1 MHNTMTI
8 SNRIKLSAMMFFQ
21 FMLFAVFWSQL
32 ATYLDKIGVSGLSK
46 SLILSSMAIGCL
58 ASPIIGMIADR
69 FFPSQ
74 KVLAA
79 VNLLGAV
86 FLAIAGMQSNPVT
99 VFACLLAFMLCYMP
113 TWGLTGAIA
122 MSHSPSDK
130 FPQIRVFGS
139 IGWWASGAFSLV
151 AIKVLKVPGF
161 DGTATPLFCGAAVSL
176 VSALLALT
184 LPNTAPPAKG
194 QPMSVM
200 DALGLRALSLMKD
213 RNFAVFILVSFLAM
227 IPFTIYWSYCSVF
240 LEAQGFKYITIT
252 MNWGQFAEM
261 FLMLMVTVAL
271 AKMGV
276 KWAMAIGLLAMVL
289 RYVVFYLGGVY
300 QIEALYF
307 VGILVHGIIF
317 GFFFVGGQIYI
328 ARKAPK
334 EIQAQAQG
342 FIFLITFGLGLL
354 VGNFANGALIDHYT
368 TTVNS
373 VKAYD
378 WKSIWA
384 ITTGLSVALLA
395 LFLLFFKDDTAPA
408 LTEGREALA

>member
-1 MHNTMTI
+1 MTNTMTL
-8 SNRIKLSAMMFFQ
+8 STRIKLSGMMFLQ
-21 FMLFAVFWSQL
+21 FMMFAVFWSQL
-32 ATYLDKIGVSGLSK
+32 ATYLDKIHVSGLLK

-58 ASPIIGMIADR
+58 ASPVIGMIADR

-86 FLAIAGMQSNPVT
+86 FLAIAGMQSNPMM

-122 MSHSPSDK
+122 MSHSPSDQ

-151 AIKVLKVPGF
+151 AIKVLHATEF
-161 DGTATPLFCGAAVSL
+161 DGTASPLFCGAAVS
-176 VSALLALT
+176 VASALLAWF

-200 DALGLRALSLMKD
+200 DALGLRALTLMKD

-271 AKMGV
+271 TKMGV
-276 KWAMAIGLLAMVL
+276 RWAMATGLVAMVL
-289 RYVVFYLGGVY
+289 RYVAFYLGGIY
-300 QIEALYF
+300 QINAFYF
-307 VGILVHGIIF
+307 AGILVHGIIF

-342 FIFLITFGLGLL
+342 FIFLVTFGLGLL

-384 ITTGLSVALLA
+384 ITTGLTVALLA
-395 LFLLFFKDDTAPA
+395 LFLLLFKDDTAPA
-408 LTEGREALA
+408 AVGENEQTP

>member
-1 MHNTMTI
+1 MTAM
-8 SNRIKLSAMMFFQ
+8 SMSVRIRLSLMMFFQ

-32 ATYLDKIGVSGLSK
+32 ATYLDKIGVVGNFK

-86 FLAIAGMQSNPVT
+86 FLAIAGMQSEPMT
-99 VFACLLAFMLCYMP
+99 VFICLLAFMLCYMP

-151 AIKVLKVPGF
+151 AIKFLEMPGF

-184 LPNTAPPAKG
+184 LPNTEPPAKG

-200 DALGLRALSLMKD
+200 DALGLRALALMKD

-240 LEAQGFKYITIT
+240 LEDKGFKYITIT

-261 FLMLMVTVAL
+261 FLMLLVTVAL
-271 AKMGV
+271 TKMGV
-276 KWAMAIGLLAMVL
+276 KWAMAVGLLALVL
-289 RYVVFYLGGVY
+289 RYVAFYFGGIY
-300 QIEALYF
+300 QLDALYI

-342 FIFLITFGLGLL
+342 FIFLVTFGLGLL
-354 VGNFANGALIDHYT
+354 VGNFVNGALIDHYT
-368 TTVNS
+368 TTVNA

-378 WKSIWA
+378 WKTIWA
-384 ITTGLSVALLA
+384 ITTSLTVFLLG
-395 LFLLFFKDDTAPA
+395 LFLVLFKDDTVAA
-408 LTEGREALA
+408 SSQGKE

>member
-1 MHNTMTI
+1 MSEM
-8 SNRIKLSAMMFFQ
+8 SMSVRIRLSLMMFFQ

-32 ATYLDKIGVSGLSK
+32 AAYLDKIGVVGLSK

-74 KVLAA
+74 KVLAV

-86 FLAIAGMQSNPVT
+86 FLAVAGLQSQPVT

-122 MSHSPSDK
+122 MSHSPADK

-151 AIKVLKVPGF
+151 AIKWLKVPAF
-161 DGTATPLFCGAAVSL
+161 DGTATPLFCGAAVSV

-184 LPNTAPPAKG
+184 LPNTEPPAKG
-194 QPMSVM
+194 QAMSVM

-213 RNFAVFILVSFLAM
+213 RNFAVFILISFLAM

-271 AKMGV
+271 TKMGV
-276 KWAMAIGLLAMVL
+276 KWAMAAGLLAMVL
-289 RYVVFYLGGVY
+289 RYVAFYLGGVY
-300 QIEALYF
+300 QIGWLYF
-307 VGILVHGIIF
+307 IGILVHGVIF

-342 FIFLITFGLGLL
+342 FIFLVTFGLGLL
-354 VGNFANGALIDHYT
+354 VGNFANGALIDHFT
-368 TTVNS
+368 TSVNS
-373 VKAYD
+373 VKTYD
-378 WKSIWA
+378 WASVWA
-384 ITTGLSVALLA
+384 ITTGLTVALLA
-395 LFLLFFKDDTAPA
+395 LFLLLFKDDTPA
-408 LTEGREALA
+408 ATAHAKRS

>member
-1 MHNTMTI
+1 MSEM
-8 SNRIKLSAMMFFQ
+8 SMSVRIRLSLMMFFQ

-32 ATYLDKIGVSGLSK
+32 AAYLDKIGVAGLSK

-74 KVLAA
+74 KVLAV

-86 FLAIAGMQSNPVT
+86 FLAVAGLQSQPVT

-122 MSHSPSDK
+122 MSHSPADK

-151 AIKVLKVPGF
+151 AIKWLKVPAF
-161 DGTATPLFCGAAVSL
+161 DGTATPLFCGAAVSV

-184 LPNTAPPAKG
+184 LPNTEPPAKG

-213 RNFAVFILVSFLAM
+213 RNFAVFILISFLAM

-271 AKMGV
+271 TKMGV
-276 KWAMAIGLLAMVL
+276 KWAMAAGLLAMVM
-289 RYVVFYLGGVY
+289 RYVAFYLGGVY
-300 QIEALYF
+300 QIGWLYF
-307 VGILVHGIIF
+307 IGILVHGVIF

-342 FIFLITFGLGLL
+342 FIFLVTFGLGLL
-354 VGNFANGALIDHYT
+354 VGNFANGALIDHFT

-373 VKAYD
+373 VKTYD
-378 WKSIWA
+378 WASVWA
-384 ITTGLSVALLA
+384 ITTGLTVALLA
-395 LFLLFFKDDTAPA
+395 LFLLLFKDDTSAA
-408 LTEGREALA
+408 TAHAKRS

>member
-1 MHNTMTI
+1 MTEMSMSI
-8 SNRIKLSAMMFFQ
+8 RIRLSLMMFLQ

-32 ATYLDKIGVSGLSK
+32 AAYLDKIGVEGLFK

-58 ASPIIGMIADR
+58 ASPVIGMIADR
-69 FFPSQ
+69 FFASQ

-86 FLAIAGMQSNPVT
+86 FLAGAGLQKDPVI

-113 TWGLTGAIA
+113 TWGLTSAIA
-122 MSHSPSDK
+122 MAHSPSEK

-151 AIKVLKVPGF
+151 AIKALGMSGF

-176 VSALLALT
+176 LGAVLALT
-184 LPNTAPPAKG
+184 LPNTPPPAKG
-194 QPMSVM
+194 QPMSVL
-200 DALGLRALSLMKD
+200 DALGLRSLVLMKD
-213 RNFAVFILVSFLAM
+213 RNFAVFILISFLAM

-240 LEAQGFKYITIT
+240 LNDKGFSFITIT

-261 FLMLMVTVAL
+261 FLMLLVTVAL
-271 AKMGV
+271 TRIGM
-276 KWAMAIGLLAMVL
+276 KWAMCIGLVALVL
-289 RYVVFYLGGVY
+289 RYVAFYLGGAFG
-300 QIEALYF
+300 IEALYF
-307 VGILVHGIIF
+307 VGILVHGAIF

-342 FIFLITFGLGLL
+342 FIFLVTFGLGLL

-368 TTVNS
+368 TTTNA

-378 WKSIWA
+378 WNSIWA
-384 ITTGLSVALLA
+384 ITTGLTVALLV
-395 LFLLFFKDDTAPA
+395 LFLLLFKDDTASPA
-408 LTEGREALA
+408 KENAQ

>member
-1 MHNTMTI
+1 MTEM
-8 SNRIKLSAMMFFQ
+8 SMSVRLRLSMMMFFQ

-32 ATYLDKIGVSGLSK
+32 ATYLDKIGVAGLFK
-46 SLILSSMAIGCL
+46 ALILSSMAIGCL

-79 VNLLGAV
+79 VNFLGAI
-86 FLAIAGMQSNPVT
+86 FLAIAGLQSNPVT
-99 VFACLLAFMLCYMP
+99 VFVCLLAFMLCYMP

-139 IGWWASGAFSLV
+139 IGWWASGVFSLV
-151 AIKVLKVPGF
+151 AIKLLNRPGF
-161 DGTATPLFCGAAVSL
+161 DGTATPLFCGAAVSI

-271 AKMGV
+271 TKMGV
-276 KWAMAIGLLAMVL
+276 KWAMAIGLLALVL
-289 RYVVFYLGGVY
+289 RYVAFYLGGAFG
-300 QIEALYF
+300 IDALYF

-342 FIFLITFGLGLL
+342 FIFLVTFGLGLL
-354 VGNFANGALIDHYT
+354 VGNFVNGALIDHYT
-368 TTVNS
+368 TTINS

-378 WKSIWA
+378 WQTIWA
-384 ITTGLSVALLA
+384 ITTGITVVLLV
-395 LFLLFFKDDTAPA
+395 LFLLLFKDDSVPTTTQGKA
-408 LTEGREALA
+408 

>member
-1 MHNTMTI
+1 MTL
-8 SNRIKLSAMMFFQ
+8 STRIKLSAMMFLQ
-21 FMLFAVFWSQL
+21 FMMFAVFWSQL
-32 ATYLDKIGVSGLSK
+32 ATYLDKIGVSGLAK

-58 ASPIIGMIADR
+58 ASPVIGMIADR

-74 KVLAA
+74 KVLAT
-79 VNLLGAV
+79 VNLLGAI
-86 FLAIAGMQSNPVT
+86 FLAIAGMQSNPVM

-151 AIKVLKVPGF
+151 AIKMLHAPEF
-161 DGTATPLFCGAAVSL
+161 DGTTSPLFCGAAVS
-176 VSALLALT
+176 VASALLAWF
-184 LPNTAPPAKG
+184 LPNTPPPAKG

-213 RNFAVFILVSFLAM
+213 RNFAVFILISFLAM

-261 FLMLMVTVAL
+261 FLMLMVSVAL

-276 KWAMAIGLLAMVL
+276 KWAMATGLFALVL
-289 RYVVFYLGGVY
+289 RYVAFYLGGIY
-300 QIEALYF
+300 HLDAFYF
-307 VGILVHGIIF
+307 AGILVHGIIF

-328 ARKAPK
+328 ARRAPK

-342 FIFLITFGLGLL
+342 FIFLVTFGLGLL

-368 TTVNS
+368 TITNS

-378 WKSIWA
+378 WQSIWA
-384 ITTGLSVALLA
+384 ITTGLTVALLA
-395 LFLLFFKDDTAPA
+395 LFLLLFKDETAA
-408 LTEGREALA
+408 AAVQKNQ

>member
-1 MHNTMTI
+1 
-8 SNRIKLSAMMFFQ
+8 
-21 FMLFAVFWSQL
+21 
-32 ATYLDKIGVSGLSK
+32 
-46 SLILSSMAIGCL
+46 
-58 ASPIIGMIADR
+58 
-69 FFPSQ
+69 
-74 KVLAA
+74 
-79 VNLLGAV
+79 
-86 FLAIAGMQSNPVT
+86 
-99 VFACLLAFMLCYMP
+99 
-113 TWGLTGAIA
+113 
-122 MSHSPSDK
+122 
-130 FPQIRVFGS
+130 
-139 IGWWASGAFSLV
+139 
-151 AIKVLKVPGF
+151 
-161 DGTATPLFCGAAVSL
+161 
-176 VSALLALT
+176 
-184 LPNTAPPAKG
+184 
-194 QPMSVM
+194 MSVM

-276 KWAMAIGLLAMVL
+276 KWAMATGLLAMVL
-289 RYVVFYLGGVY
+289 RYVAFYLGGIY
-300 QIEALYF
+300 QIDALYF

-342 FIFLITFGLGLL
+342 FIFLVTFGLGLL

-384 ITTGLSVALLA
+384 ITTGLTVALLA
-395 LFLLFFKDDTAPA
+395 LFLLLFKDDTAPA
-408 LTEGREALA
+408 IDQG

>member
-1 MHNTMTI
+1 MTQM
-8 SNRIKLSAMMFFQ
+8 SMSVRIRLSLMMFFQ

-32 ATYLDKIGVSGLSK
+32 ATHLDKIGVAGLFK
-46 SLILSSMAIGCL
+46 ALILSSMAIGCL

-74 KVLAA
+74 KVLAT
-79 VNLLGAV
+79 VNLLGAI
-86 FLAIAGMQSNPVT
+86 FLAIAGMQSNPYA

-139 IGWWASGAFSLV
+139 IGWWVSGIFSLV
-151 AIKVLKVPGF
+151 AIKVLKMPEF
-161 DGTATPLFCGAAVSL
+161 DGTSAPLFCGAAVS
-176 VSALLALT
+176 VVGALLALT

-194 QPMSVM
+194 QPMSVI

-213 RNFAVFILVSFLAM
+213 RNFAAFILISFLAM

-261 FLMLMVTVAL
+261 FLMLLVTVAL
-271 AKMGV
+271 TKMGV
-276 KWAMAIGLLAMVL
+276 KWAMAIGLLALVL
-289 RYVVFYLGGVY
+289 RYVAFYLGGAFG
-300 QIEALYF
+300 IDALYF

-342 FIFLITFGLGLL
+342 FIFLVTFGLGLL

-368 TTVNS
+368 TVVNF
-373 VKAYD
+373 VKVYD
-378 WKSIWA
+378 WKTIWA
-384 ITTGLSVALLA
+384 ITTGLTVVLLV
-395 LFLLFFKDDTAPA
+395 LFLLLFNDDTTPVAA
-408 LTEGREALA
+408 AAKE